1 MYSNC
6 LFEAIKAKIKDP
18 KNVHIHI
25 LSPKLNNGDFHI
37 YWYDN
42 KDKHIYHYTYL
53 NSESSGLLFAGR
65 ITDHNVK
72 MFESKLYSKMN
83 SLNWTVE
90 QQKQYAIKKGFINK
104 EPFSIMIQK

>member
-42 KDKHIYHYTYL
+42 TFI
-53 NSESSGLLFAGR
+53 
-65 ITDHNVK
+65 ITPT
-72 MFESKLYSKMN
+72 L
-83 SLNWTVE
+83 TVNLQVYCLQE
-90 QQKQYAIKKGFINK
+90 
-104 EPFSIMIQK
+104 E